1 MDVLPGLF
9 CFALFRTSAVS
20 GGQMKRRRN
29 QFIVG
34 FAAVTALCSGSWRSV
49 AAQEGSKD
57 IKSEE
62 VIERPNSASGGSVGN
77 SSAGGGRSK
86 TPPNKRRSATY
97 RSLRPFS
104 KAPVS
109 PAMEFAQL
117 GVTIWRLQKSDGSKD
132 LEQEGQ
138 EAQLEQVE
146 SSTALSIGSTVRI
159 GIEPLT
165 HDGFLYVIDREQFAD
180 GTYGAA
186 RLIFPTLRTRNGNN
200 SVRANELVLIPRPP
214 SYFRINPSTTGKT
227 QTAEVLTMI
236 LSPTPLRLPA
246 PPGERAMTI
255 SDALFKSWEKQ
266 WSAPVNVLE
275 MNGGAGLTTS
285 AKAQVEGSKGMD
297 QEGEERQQL
306 TQSDPLPQTIYR
318 ATIAKGKAL
327 LVTAPLRFKAGQ

>member
-1 MDVLPGLF
+1 M
-9 CFALFRTSAVS
+9 RK
-20 GGQMKRRRN
+20 QRN

-34 FAAVTALCSGSWRSV
+34 LAFLATLSCGHWRSA

-57 IKSEE
+57 IRSEE
-62 VIERPNSASGGSVGN
+62 VVDRPNAVAGGAVEN
-77 SSAGGGRSK
+77 SNAGGGRTK
-86 TPPNKRRSATY
+86 TTTIPTGKRRTATY

-104 KAPVS
+104 RTPVA
-109 PAMEFAQL
+109 PAMEYAQL
-117 GVTIWRLQKSDGSKD
+117 GLTIWRLQKSDGSKD

-138 EAQLEQVE
+138 EAQLEQLE

-165 HDGFLYVIDREQFAD
+165 HDGYLYVIDREQFAD

-186 RLIFPTLRTRNGNN
+186 RLIFPTLKTRNGNN
-200 SVRANELVLIPRPP
+200 SVRAHELVLIPRPP

-236 LSPTPLRLPA
+236 LSPTPLQLPA
-246 PPGERAMTI
+246 PLGDRAMTL

-275 MNGGAGLTTS
+275 MNGGLGLTTS
-285 AKAQVEGSKGMD
+285 VKSQVDGSKGLD

-318 ATIAKGKAL
+318 ASIVRGKAL
-327 LVTAPLRFKAGQ
+327 LVTTPLRFGSGH

>member
-1 MDVLPGLF
+1 M
-9 CFALFRTSAVS
+9 
-20 GGQMKRRRN
+20 RRQRN

-34 FAAVTALCSGSWRSV
+34 LAFLATLCCGHSRSA

-57 IKSEE
+57 IRSEE
-62 VIERPNSASGGSVGN
+62 VIDRPNAAAGGAVGN
-77 SSAGGGRSK
+77 SNAGGGRTK
-86 TPPNKRRSATY
+86 TTTTPTGKRRTATY

-104 KAPVS
+104 RTPVA
-109 PAMEFAQL
+109 PAMEYAQL
-117 GVTIWRLQKSDGSKD
+117 GLTIWRLQKSDGSKD

-165 HDGFLYVIDREQFAD
+165 HDGYLYVIDREQFAD

-186 RLIFPTLRTRNGNN
+186 RLIFPTLKTRNGNN
-200 SVRANELVLIPRPP
+200 SVRAHELVLIPRPP

-227 QTAEVLTMI
+227 QTAEVLTTI
-236 LSPTPLRLPA
+236 LSPTPLQLPA
-246 PPGERAMTI
+246 PLGDRAMTL

-275 MNGGAGLTTS
+275 MNGGSGLTTS
-285 AKAQVEGSKGMD
+285 VKSQVDGSKDLD

-318 ATIAKGKAL
+318 ASIVRGKAL
-327 LVTAPLRFKAGQ
+327 LVTTPLRFRTGQ

>member
-1 MDVLPGLF
+1 M
-9 CFALFRTSAVS
+9 
-20 GGQMKRRRN
+20 RRQRN

-34 FAAVTALCSGSWRSV
+34 LAFLAALCCGHWRSA

-57 IKSEE
+57 IRSEE
-62 VIERPNSASGGSVGN
+62 VIDRPNAAAGGAVEN
-77 SSAGGGRSK
+77 SNAGGGRTK
-86 TPPNKRRSATY
+86 TTTTPTGKRRTATY

-104 KAPVS
+104 RTPVA
-109 PAMEFAQL
+109 PAMEYAQL
-117 GVTIWRLQKSDGSKD
+117 GLTIWRLQKSDGSKD

-165 HDGFLYVIDREQFAD
+165 HDGYLYVIDREQFAD

-186 RLIFPTLRTRNGNN
+186 RLIFPTLKTRNGNN
-200 SVRANELVLIPRPP
+200 SVRAHELVLIPRPP

-227 QTAEVLTMI
+227 QTAEVLTTI
-236 LSPTPLRLPA
+236 LSPTPLQLPA
-246 PPGERAMTI
+246 PLGDRAMTL

-275 MNGGAGLTTS
+275 MNGGSGLTTS
-285 AKAQVEGSKGMD
+285 VKSQVDGSKGLD

-318 ATIAKGKAL
+318 ASIVRGKAL
-327 LVTAPLRFKAGQ
+327 LVTTPLRFRTGQ

>member
-1 MDVLPGLF
+1 M
-9 CFALFRTSAVS
+9 
-20 GGQMKRRRN
+20 RRQRN

-34 FAAVTALCSGSWRSV
+34 LAFLATLGCGHWRSV

-62 VIERPNSASGGSVGN
+62 VIDRPNSASGGSVGP
-77 SSAGGGRSK
+77 SDAGGGRAKS
-86 TPPNKRRSATY
+86 PPKRRTATY

-104 KAPVS
+104 KAPVA
-109 PAMEFAQL
+109 PTLEYAQL
-117 GVTIWRLQKSDGSKD
+117 GLTIWRLQKSDGSKD
-132 LEQEGQ
+132 LVQEG
-138 EAQLEQVE
+138 EEQLEQVE
-146 SSTALSIGSTVRI
+146 SSTALIIGSTVRI

-165 HDGFLYVIDREQFAD
+165 HDGYLYVIDREQFAD
-180 GTYGAA
+180 GSYGAA

-200 SVRANELVLIPRPP
+200 SVRAHELVLIPRPP

-236 LSPTPLRLPA
+236 LSPAPLQLPA
-246 PPGERAMTI
+246 PLGDKAMTV

-275 MNGGAGLTTS
+275 MNGGSGLTTS
-285 AKAQVEGSKGMD
+285 VKSQVEGSKGLD

-306 TQSDPLPQTIYR
+306 TKSDPLPQTIYR
-318 ATIAKGKAL
+318 ATINRGKAL
-327 LVTAPLRFKAGQ
+327 LVTTPLRFKAGQ

>member
-1 MDVLPGLF
+1 
-9 CFALFRTSAVS
+9 
-20 GGQMKRRRN
+20 MKRRRN

-34 FAAVTALCSGSWRSV
+34 LAALVALCCGHWDSV
-49 AAQEGSKD
+49 VAQDGSKD

-62 VIERPNSASGGSVGN
+62 VIDRPNSASGGAAGN
-77 SSAGGGRSK
+77 SDASGGRTK
-86 TPPNKRRSATY
+86 TPANKRRSATY

-104 KAPVS
+104 KAQVAPTKEY
-109 PAMEFAQL
+109 AEL
-117 GVTIWRLQKSDGSKD
+117 GLTIWRLQKSDGSKG

-138 EAQLEQVE
+138 EAQLEQIE

-180 GTYGAA
+180 GSYGAP

-200 SVRANELVLIPRPP
+200 NLRAHELVLIPRPP
-214 SYFRINPSTTGKT
+214 SFFRITPSTTGKT

-236 LSPTPLRLPA
+236 LSPTPLQLPA
-246 PPGERAMTI
+246 ALSERAMTL
-255 SDALFKSWEKQ
+255 SDELFKSWDRQ
-266 WSAPVNVLE
+266 WSVPVNVLE

-285 AKAQVEGSKGMD
+285 VKAQAEGSKGLE

-306 TQSDPLPQTIYR
+306 TQGDPLPQTIYR
-318 ATIAKGKAL
+318 ATIVKGKAL
-327 LVTAPLRFKAGQ
+327 LVTAPLRFKGAQ